1 MKTPTRDEM
10 ITKIYESMARK
21 DLSFGCRLK
30 YGKENA
36 LYLHRESGNHY
47 IKWEKELI
55 VQKINIVKKIRWK
68 SLEDKDL
75 KIDKIYSISKYIIW
89 HPVMIGDVMKWFIEK
104 FWKYSDDYDMNISHN
119 LIDLIHV
126 WSVFDKPLEEQS
138 DDCIRFIYDLMSWLW
153 K

>member
-1 MKTPTRDEM
+1 
-10 ITKIYESMARK
+10 
-21 DLSFGCRLK
+21 
-30 YGKENA
+30 
-36 LYLHRESGNHY
+36 
-47 IKWEKELI
+47 
-55 VQKINIVKKIRWK
+55 
-68 SLEDKDL
+68 
-75 KIDKIYSISKYIIW
+75 
-89 HPVMIGDVMKWFIEK
+89 MIGDVMKWFIEK